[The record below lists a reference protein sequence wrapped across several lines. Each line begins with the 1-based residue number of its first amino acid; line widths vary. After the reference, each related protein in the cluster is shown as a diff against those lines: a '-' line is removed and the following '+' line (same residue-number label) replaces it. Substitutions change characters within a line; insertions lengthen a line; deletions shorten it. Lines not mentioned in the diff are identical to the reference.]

1 MCTVMGTAVLP
12 IRICGPRKW
21 GVGNGEW
28 GKGNGVWQDG
38 GMRGGR

>member
-12 IRICGPRKW
+12 VRICGPRKW
-21 GVGNGEW
+21 GVGNREREMGY
-28 GKGNGVWQDG
+28 GQDG